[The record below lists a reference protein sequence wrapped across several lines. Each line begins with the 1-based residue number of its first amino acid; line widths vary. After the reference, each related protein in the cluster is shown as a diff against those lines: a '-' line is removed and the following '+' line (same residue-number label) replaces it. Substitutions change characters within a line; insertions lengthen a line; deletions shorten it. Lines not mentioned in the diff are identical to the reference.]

1 MILSA
6 FKLASLAA
14 FGVRNYFGF
23 LTVGRGLGGLF
34 ICKQKNFIMYAIYE
48 TGVYLPSEGH
58 TNIQISAQPGIK
70 PRPHLDGRNHNNC
83 VSNTPP
89 NR

>member
-48 TGVYLPSEGH
+48 TGVYLPS
-58 TNIQISAQPGIK
+58 A
-70 PRPHLDGRNHNNC
+70 GRSYKY
-83 VSNTPP
+83 SNLGPTGDQTQAPFGWQKS
-89 NR
+89 